1 VTFWTAAFWR
11 AAGERAVK
19 AFSYSLLGML
29 GGGVTNIV
37 DMPWLSAAQIAAGVS
52 VISILG
58 SIVSSSATG
67 GGPSLTNAEELP
79 PPAPEP
85 GANERLVQPSNGVPK
100 EEPSE

>member
-1 VTFWTAAFWR
+1 MIFTVAFWR

-37 DMPWLSAAQIAAGVS
+37 DMPWLSATKMAAGVS

-79 PPAPEP
+79 PPAEP
-85 GANERLVQPSNGVPK
+85 GANERLTRPSNGVPEAEK
-100 EEPSE
+100 